1 MKKKLLF
8 LIAFLF
14 VSISC
19 IYAYADI
26 EVEEVEIKPL
36 KKGDF
41 IYESSYKVRFYDK
54 GDYYIGTIKI
64 KSTGD
69 IKYTYE
75 VPLFAMELDPSLEGD
90 VQFIPM
96 LVTDF
101 AFKNDEIITIK
112 AGGIHVFEFNINTYE
127 VKCTSDKSRIF
138 KYDVKTR
145 KGICNPKER
154 DAKVKQLFE
163 SDLKEIIEKGTR
175 LKYTR
180 TQPEKKKL
188 VKVED
193 VIAVAETALFSIYG
207 EANIKKQMPYKI
219 SRYKNKWYIHGSL
232 PEGWLGGVFEIVI
245 DAETSQIESY
255 IHGK

>member
-19 IYAYADI
+19 IYADI
-26 EVEEVEIKPL
+26 EVEREVGPL

-54 GDYYIGTIKI
+54 RDYYIGTIKI

-96 LVTDF
+96 LVTGF

-145 KGICNPKER
+145 KEICNPKGR

-193 VIAVAETALFSIYG
+193 VIAVAETDLFSIYG
-207 EANIKKQMPYKI
+207 EEHIKREMPYI
-219 SRYKNKWYIHGSL
+219 IYKFEDKWYVLGSL
-232 PEGWLGGVFEIVI
+232 PEGWVGGVFEIVI
-245 DAETSQIESY
+245 NGENSQIESY

>member
-19 IYAYADI
+19 IYADI
-26 EVEEVEIKPL
+26 EVEREVGPL
-36 KKGDF
+36 KKGDI

-54 GDYYIGTIKI
+54 EDYYIGTIKI

-138 KYDVKTR
+138 KYDVKTSN
-145 KGICNPKER
+145 GICNPKGR

-219 SRYKNKWYIHGSL
+219 SRYKNKWYIHGTL
-232 PEGWLGGVFEIVI
+232 PEGWCGGVFEIVI
-245 DAETSQIESY
+245 NGETSQIESY